1 MKIRTILLTALAVG
15 ATACVAAPKLT
26 TTFNPAEAAF
36 IHQQGRGSVKGQ
48 AFLRRNDGMVVYAA
62 GSEVGLVPKTTYST
76 ERMNAIYRGGKMNYF
91 VPAPETPA
99 GYEAAMRKTKANGEG
114 RFEFTG
120 VADGD
125 YYVATKVQWMAGDIA
140 QGGSLMEPVSVR
152 NGATVE
158 VIMTGE

>member
-1 MKIRTILLTALAVG
+1 
-15 ATACVAAPKLT
+15 
-26 TTFNPAEAAF
+26 
-36 IHQQGRGSVKGQ
+36 
-48 AFLRRNDGMVVYAA
+48 
-62 GSEVGLVPKTTYST
+62 
-76 ERMNAIYRGGKMNYF
+76 MNYF